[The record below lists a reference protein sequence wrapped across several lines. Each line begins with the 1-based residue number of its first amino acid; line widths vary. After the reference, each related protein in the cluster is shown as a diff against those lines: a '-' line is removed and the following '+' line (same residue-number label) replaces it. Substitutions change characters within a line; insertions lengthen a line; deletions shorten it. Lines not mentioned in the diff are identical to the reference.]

1 MVEYAYKENGVMKL
15 KPVALSLSQSE
26 IDEIAT
32 ELLEAMQPDWQNAV
46 QLTVAQLDAGYVCP
60 SDGYLCLNFLIQG
73 SANAFVSITV
83 NDIGIATAWNA
94 TNQSALSVGQA
105 QCQVNKGDVV
115 RTFYSTGVSIAPYGY
130 NPFHF
135 VPFKTSNPVS
145 LRPLDPHKIDTA
157 ILNHW
162 DDITGDFSTTGSTA
176 GIVLNYVKYNPVL
189 RMLKYK
195 VTRNQ
200 STAANST
207 EKHELIYNGSEMIV
221 FSANSTILLESI
233 NFVSTITAGYE
244 VSSKIMSSNHIEVNA
259 YNRNGGN
266 TWESG
271 HYFTG
276 VIYL

>member
-1 MVEYAYKENGVMKL
+1 MKL
-15 KPVALSLSQSE
+15 KPVAMSLSQSE

-60 SDGYLCLNFLIQG
+60 SDGYLCLNFIIQG
-73 SANAFVSITV
+73 GTNAFVSITV
-83 NDIGIATAWNA
+83 NGIGIATAWNA
-94 TNQSALSVGQA
+94 TNGTAVSVGQA

-162 DDITGDFSTTGSTA
+162 DDITSDFSTAGSAA
-176 GIVLNYVKYNPVL
+176 GFVLDRVAYNPIL
-189 RMLKYK
+189 RKLRVNYHC
-195 VTRNQ
+195 TN
-200 STAANST
+200 SFAATNGKDFILT
-207 EKHELIYNGSEMIV
+207 YNGSDLPAFTNSCIYTGSMIQTTTAAGFELSTWIQQANKV
-221 FSANSTILLESI
+221 SFRIFNRSTSAWA
-233 NFVSTITAGYE
+233 AG
-244 VSSKIMSSNHIEVNA
+244 SS
-259 YNRNGGN
+259 
-266 TWESG
+266 
-271 HYFTG
+271 FTTQ
-276 VIYL
+276 VEF